1 MTHDDVIGTRRVSYI
16 IYFSEPTP
24 KWEIKDGG
32 LLELYPLAEGEAGHT
47 QDHHSVLSGVPAV
60 TPTACLC
67 PAFNTMAM
75 FVVQP
80 GKSYHAVQEVCGR
93 VLVLCLSYTLLGVW
107 VSMSKDKFDCCEI
120 GRELTKSSGGQEV
133 QMVW

>member
-1 MTHDDVIGTRRVSYI
+1 MVVLCCFENALKMLWCGVGVALVVVLGRGCHLMTHDDVIGTRRVSYI

-32 LLELYPLAEGEAGHT
+32 LLELYPLAKGEAT

-67 PAFNTMAM
+67 PACALPPRT
-75 FVVQP
+75 
-80 GKSYHAVQEVCGR
+80 
-93 VLVLCLSYTLLGVW
+93 
-107 VSMSKDKFDCCEI
+107 I
-120 GRELTKSSGGQEV
+120 
-133 QMVW
+133 

>member
-24 KWEIKDGG
+24 KWDIKDGG
-32 LLELYPLAEGEAGHT
+32 LLELYPLAEAGQAGQAGQT
-47 QDHHSVLSGVPAV
+47 EQTSVLSGVPAV

-80 GKSYHAVQEVCGR
+80 GKSYHAVQEVRGSCACG
-93 VLVLCLSYTLLGVW
+93 LVLSSEDSCIVLFSIFWRNRHIVRMSLYLYTEHGSV
-107 VSMSKDKFDCCEI
+107 F
-120 GRELTKSSGGQEV
+120 
-133 QMVW
+133 